1 MNTQEKWEIRGAK
14 TPREKEA
21 NRAPQEL
28 QEKRGKQGALESGE
42 WERAR
47 ENSDLKGEIWEC
59 ENTKGRETLVRGNT
73 KGKEENRAREHT
85 DLKTEIRA
93 HENTKGKGNS
103 GAREQERRN
112 SGTTFLLSLRIIP
125 PGCCATN

>member
-1 MNTQEKWEIRGAK
+1 MGNQGRKNTERKRGKSDA
-14 TPREKEA
+14 
-21 NRAPQEL
+21 QEL
-28 QEKRGKQGALESGE
+28 QEKRGKQGALERGE

>member
-1 MNTQEKWEIRGAK
+1 MGNQGRKNTERKRGKSGA
-14 TPREKEA
+14 
-21 NRAPQEL
+21 QEL
-28 QEKRGKQGALESGE
+28 QEKRGKQGALEHGE

-85 DLKTEIRA
+85 DLKTEKKER
-93 HENTKGKGNS
+93 ETR
-103 GAREQERRN
+103 ARENRR
-112 SGTTFLLSLRIIP
+112 GEIRGRLS
-125 PGCCATN
+125 CCRYE

>member
-1 MNTQEKWEIRGAK
+1 MGNQGRKNTERKRGKSGA
-14 TPREKEA
+14 
-21 NRAPQEL
+21 QEL
-28 QEKRGKQGALESGE
+28 QDKRGKQGALERGE